1 MRAKGPGSGQM
12 TLFAR
17 LDALPALSAEER
29 LLLDSVRALAE
40 GEIAPRAAAYDRSSE
55 FPWDNIRAINGLGLN
70 AMFVPEAY
78 GGAGLSYAAYLACVR
93 EISKAC
99 ASTGIIWA
107 TNFHATKPLIDFGT
121 EEQKQRLLPRVA
133 EGAIGALAIT
143 EPDAGS
149 DATHMTTRFTP
160 EGDDTVAVSGGKT
173 FISNGDVADLYLVF
187 GKWAGIA
194 DARQAISALIIEKG
208 TPGLTVLR
216 KEDKLGHRA
225 ASTAALAFED
235 CRVPRANLLSEPG
248 DGLSLLLA
256 ALNKSRPSV
265 AAHALGIARAA
276 FEDAV
281 AYINERR
288 QSGRRIIEFQG
299 IQFLLADLATDLA
312 MCEAWLWHVADLI
325 DSGLADI
332 AIEAS
337 MLKMRASDLAMRIA
351 TEAVQLHGGYGY
363 IKDTRVERLMR
374 DAKITQIWEGTNQIH
389 RQLIGRSFIA
399 RR

>member
-1 MRAKGPGSGQM
+1 M
-12 TLFAR
+12 TLFSR
-17 LDALPALSAEER
+17 LDALPALSPEER
-29 LLLDSVRALAE
+29 LLLDSVTALARD
-40 GEIAPRAAAYDRSSE
+40 EIAPRAAEYDRTSE

-78 GGAGLSYAAYLACVR
+78 GGAALSYAAYLACVR

-121 EEQKQRLLPRVA
+121 DEQKRRLLPRVA

-160 EGDDTVAVSGGKT
+160 DGDTVVVSGGKT

-187 GKWAGIA
+187 GKWAEVA
-194 DARQAISALIIEKG
+194 DSRQAISALIIEKG
-208 TPGLTVLR
+208 TPGLAVLR
-216 KEDKLGHRA
+216 TEDKLGHRA

-235 CRVPRANLLSEPG
+235 CRVRRDNLIGMPG
-248 DGLSLLLA
+248 DGLKLLLA

-312 MCEAWLWHVADLI
+312 MCENWLWHVAGLI
-325 DSGLADI
+325 DGGVADI

-351 TEAVQLHGGYGY
+351 TEAVQLYGGYGY
-363 IKDTRVERLMR
+363 IKDYRVERLLR

-389 RQLIGRSFIA
+389 RQLIGRSFIT